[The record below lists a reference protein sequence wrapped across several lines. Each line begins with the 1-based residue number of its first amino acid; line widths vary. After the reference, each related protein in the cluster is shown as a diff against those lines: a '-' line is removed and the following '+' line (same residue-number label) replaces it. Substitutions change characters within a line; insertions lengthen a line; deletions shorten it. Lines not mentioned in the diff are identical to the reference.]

1 MEWELITED
10 KQNVS
15 NWSGGETRELFLDGP
30 EGCSY
35 KDRNFDLRLSSATVE
50 VESSVFSD
58 LKGYTRYLMP
68 LEGDIKISHDGGAAE
83 ILKPYDVHEF
93 DGGSHT
99 ESEGKCKDFNVMIS
113 SKINASVNMLGKE
126 LSQGASV
133 KITDVPDEEYIY
145 SLGRCTL
152 EMDKFYAMIKS
163 GNLMKI
169 TGRSGE
175 LQLAGSG
182 PVIYIGI
189 KKGTV

>member
-15 NWSGGETRELFLDGP
+15 NWSGGETRELYLSGA
-30 EGCSY
+30 EECSY

-68 LEGDIKISHDGGAAE
+68 LEGDIKISHDGGEPE
-83 ILKPYDVHEF
+83 ILKPYDVHKF

-113 SKINASVNMLGKE
+113 SKLDASVTMLGKE
-126 LSQGASV
+126 LSEAAPV
-133 KITDVPDEEYIY
+133 KITDVPEEEYIY
-145 SLGRCTL
+145 SLGRCTI

-169 TGRSGE
+169 TGRIGD
-175 LQLAGSG
+175 LRLAGTG